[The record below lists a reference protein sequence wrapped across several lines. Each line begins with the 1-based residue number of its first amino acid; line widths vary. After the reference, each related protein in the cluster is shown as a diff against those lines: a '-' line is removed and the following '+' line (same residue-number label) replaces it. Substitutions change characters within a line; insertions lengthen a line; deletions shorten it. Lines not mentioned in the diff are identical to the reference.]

1 MPRAGQ
7 NGNNITTYNK
17 EITMFES
24 VTKLLNSCPCGRKHS
39 LLTDECV
46 VADDGAVQ
54 MKGYIERRGFKN
66 PIILCDENTEKFA
79 VELSDITKTRFTVD
93 GHAHATEVY
102 SAQAIEFVKENG
114 ADVLIAVG
122 SGSLHDITRYTAYD
136 LKIPFISYPTAAS
149 VDGFVSGVAA
159 MTWYGQKLT
168 FESAPPI
175 AVFAVPDVFCT
186 APNRLTASGV
196 GDVIGKYTSL
206 FDWKVGEILTGEYRC
221 DGICGLEYEA
231 IDAVRDAIKNRS
243 PKTERE
249 YTVRVME
256 ALLLSGLAMQ
266 LTGNSRPASGA
277 EHHMSHLW
285 EMCLINEESDA
296 LHGEKV
302 GVGLL
307 HVLREYHSYLNNIDT
322 KAIGKINLE
331 RVFERAYIEKVYGKI
346 TDATLRENLPNGK
359 SSLADIRV
367 NDDTAAAILDA
378 AKNLPTA
385 EEARE
390 LLVSAGAPTTN
401 EELGLPADSEFT
413 KLTLTYAPYVRNRLT
428 LLKAIK
434 ASEL

>member
-1 MPRAGQ
+1 
-7 NGNNITTYNK
+7 
-17 EITMFES
+17 MFES
-24 VTKLLNSCPCGRKHS
+24 VTKLLDSCPCGRKHS

-46 VADDGAVQ
+46 VADDAAVQ
-54 MKGYIERRGFKN
+54 MKEYIEKRGFKN
-66 PIILCDENTEKFA
+66 PIILCDENTKKFA
-79 VELSDITKTRFTVD
+79 AELDDITKTLFTVD

-102 SAQAIEFVKENG
+102 SARAIEFVKESG
-114 ADVLIAVG
+114 TDVLIAVG

-221 DGICGLEYEA
+221 EGICGLEYEA
-231 IDAVRDAIKNRS
+231 IDAVREAIKNRS
-243 PKTERE
+243 PETERE

-266 LTGNSRPASGA
+266 LTGNSRSASGA

-285 EMCLINEESDA
+285 EMCCINEESEA

-307 HVLREYHSYLNNIDT
+307 HVLREYHDYLAKIDT
-322 KAIGKINLE
+322 GAISAIDLDK
-331 RVFERAYIEKVYGKI
+331 VFDRAYIEKAYGSL
-346 TDATLRENLPNGK
+346 TDVTLRENLPNGK

-367 NDDTAAAILDA
+367 TDSTVDALLDA
-378 AKNLPTA
+378 AKTLPTA
-385 EEARE
+385 AEAGE
-390 LLVSAGAPTTN
+390 LLLAAGAPTTN
-401 EELGLPADSEFT
+401 EELHLPAEPEFIE
-413 KLTLTYAPYVRNRLT
+413 KTLTYAPYVRNRLT
-428 LLKAIK
+428 LLKVIK

>member
-1 MPRAGQ
+1 
-7 NGNNITTYNK
+7 
-17 EITMFES
+17 MFES
-24 VTKLLNSCPCGRKHS
+24 VTKLITSCPCGRKHS

-46 VADDGAVQ
+46 VADDAAAQ
-54 MKGYIERRGFKN
+54 MKKYIAERGYRR
-66 PIILCDENTEKFA
+66 PLILCDENTKRFA
-79 VELSDITKTRFTVD
+79 DELSDITTLVYTVD
-93 GHAHATEVY
+93 GNAHATEVY
-102 SAQAIEFVKENG
+102 SANAIDFVNGSG

-136 LKIPFISYPTAAS
+136 RKLPFISYPTAAS

-168 FESAPPI
+168 FESAPPV

-186 APNRLTASGV
+186 APHRLTASGV

-206 FDWKVGEILTGEYRC
+206 FDWRVSEILTGEYRC
-221 DGICGLEYEA
+221 QGICDLEYEA
-231 IDAVRDAIKNRS
+231 IDAVRAAIKVRS
-243 PKTERE
+243 PETERE

-285 EMCLINEESDA
+285 EMCCINEESNA

-307 HVLREYHSYLNNIDT
+307 HVLREYHDYLAHIDT
-322 KAIGKINLE
+322 GAISSIDLRK
-331 RVFERAYIEKVYGKI
+331 VFERSYIERAYGKL
-346 TDATLRENLPNGK
+346 TDVTLRENLPNGS

-367 NDDTAAAILDA
+367 TEDTADLLTKAAES
-378 AKNLPTA
+378 LPTA
-385 EEARE
+385 EEAEE
-390 LLVSAGAPTTN
+390 LLRAAGAPVTN
-401 EELGLPADSEFT
+401 EELDLPSDPDFI
-413 KLTLTYAPYVRNRLT
+413 KLSLTYAPYVRNRLT
-428 LLKAIK
+428 LLKVIK